1 MAKIRK
7 TASIENGIMQ
17 VLKILNEDEIQET
30 IGKSSSYLRK
40 CSDPSQQQQI
50 DHNDSIKLDIACIK
64 KGKAPPLFVAH
75 EYIVINESDNLD
87 SHKQNDIDETIRLF
101 ENESSINQFIPTS
114 DLNNISSIIDHD
126 VLKEGFQYSKVQH
139 LNKSKHSN
147 SHQYYSEEMKKKVLE
162 KDKLVFKIIEE
173 CKSKSV

>member
-87 SHKQNDIDETIRLF
+87 SHKQNDIDEMLVKSTILHGKLT
-101 ENESSINQFIPTS
+101 EVVKLSEDPKS
-114 DLNNISSIIDHD
+114 DKGIEIS
-126 VLKEGFQYSKVQH
+126 K
-139 LNKSKHSN
+139 
-147 SHQYYSEEMKKKVLE
+147 LE
-162 KDKLVFKIIEE
+162 KKEIMEAIKNLEDKIMKIKITVD
-173 CKSKSV
+173 KK

>member
-17 VLKILNEDEIQET
+17 VLKILNEEEIQET

-64 KGKAPPLFVAH
+64 KGKAPPLFVTH
-75 EYIVINESDNLD
+75 EYIVIKESDNLD
-87 SHKQNDIDETIRLF
+87 SHKQNDIDEMLVKSTILHGKLT
-101 ENESSINQFIPTS
+101 EVVKLSEDPKS
-114 DLNNISSIIDHD
+114 DKGMEIS
-126 VLKEGFQYSKVQH
+126 K
-139 LNKSKHSN
+139 
-147 SHQYYSEEMKKKVLE
+147 LE
-162 KDKLVFKIIEE
+162 KKEIMEAIKNLEDKIMKIKITVD
-173 CKSKSV
+173 KK